1 MKLQKA
7 AAASAAALLTASLS
21 VAAAP
26 GAYAEEDSGID
37 LGSSPLANGA
47 PITMVNNGRVVGT
60 CTATVTSTQ
69 YVLTA
74 GHCASKGLTVRY
86 NGKDVGTVTASGM
99 RNGYD
104 IAKITLKPGVE
115 VQTAPAMP
123 AYAPRLGDT
132 VTKLGMNSGFSTGTV
147 TDPSLRSVTSRES
160 VSRPLDG
167 PEVRVGVWT
176 AKLMSV
182 SGDSGGPVMVDGQV
196 VGLVKGGADAYTT
209 TVTPLGPGLASLR

>member
-7 AAASAAALLTASLS
+7 ATASAVALLTASLTVS
-21 VAAAP
+21 AAP
-26 GAYAEEDSGID
+26 GAGAEEGSGID
-37 LGSSPLANGA
+37 LGSGPLANGA
-47 PITMVNNGRVVGT
+47 PITMVSGGRVVGT
-60 CTATVTSTQ
+60 CTATVIARQ

-99 RNGYD
+99 RSGYD

-115 VQTAPAMP
+115 VEAAPAMP
-123 AYAPRLGDT
+123 NYAPRRGDT

-147 TDPSLRSVTSRES
+147 TEPALRAVTSRES

-167 PEVRVGVWT
+167 PEVMVSVWT

-182 SGDSGGPVMVDGQV
+182 SGDSGGPVMADGRV